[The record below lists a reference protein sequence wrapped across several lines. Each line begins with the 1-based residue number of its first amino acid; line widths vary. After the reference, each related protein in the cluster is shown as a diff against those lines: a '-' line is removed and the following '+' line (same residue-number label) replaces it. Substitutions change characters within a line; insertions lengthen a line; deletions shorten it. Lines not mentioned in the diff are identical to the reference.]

1 MAVWISALLS
11 NNGPR
16 VDELAVAV
24 TDSDVGVINQ
34 TSHHHSEDWHAYYL
48 AEMRPGLDAIFEQVC
63 LKPVGPRAVDTW
75 DPRPVRHGGG
85 NG

>member
-1 MAVWISALLS
+1 
-11 NNGPR
+11 
-16 VDELAVAV
+16 
-24 TDSDVGVINQ
+24 
-34 TSHHHSEDWHAYYL
+34 L